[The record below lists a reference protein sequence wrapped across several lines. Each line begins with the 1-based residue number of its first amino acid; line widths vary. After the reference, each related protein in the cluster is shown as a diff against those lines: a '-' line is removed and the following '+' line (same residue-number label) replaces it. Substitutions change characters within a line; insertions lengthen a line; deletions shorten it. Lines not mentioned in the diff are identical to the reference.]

1 VRRIR
6 QSAECRFGR
15 IEAAGRNAAP
25 DDGCRSDG
33 DGCCDHGREAN
44 CRPAATAA
52 RRALLALWAGSR
64 DGDPRR
70 DGACATIENRQSTRV
85 DCGASRAQARVLAVT
100 VAGDGRQCPRNADRI
115 LAVADTV
122 TETACLRS
130 LAAPHAGDAG
140 KGGGILLPGDCIA
153 DPAGGLARPEIPCVS
168 ATDYA
173 KVAAIALASAQ
184 CPRSTVDTVRL
195 ATAADYRTACL
206 VTGPGVMTKG
216 DCVTD
221 PVVTQFVEVRCDT
234 PEAAFRVTA
243 RVAAVR
249 ACPAGSADT
258 AGRTTRCRGR
268 PSRVCAGADV
278 TVVAH
283 AARRGLCATQ
293 RPAGRIVGGVLGVHV
308 ERAVT
313 AGLACLALAALAPG
327 CGGDGPAAE
336 GTWQTPVEISVPAD
350 DTGGRQVAV
359 DARGNAVAVWMTS
372 VDANTVV
379 QAAQRPAGGRWSKPV
394 RLSAAGGST
403 HAYAPQIAV
412 DRRGNAV
419 AVWQRSSASSARHR
433 RAEPRAVRRPLS
445 FVESTARSAGGS
457 WQPPTR
463 VSRAGSGMRGRLSNR
478 GKSANKSSIN
488 AG

>member
-153 DPAGGLARPEIPCVS
+153 DPAGGLARPEIPCGS

-283 AARRGLCATQ
+283 AARRGLCATTAAGGAYRRRCAGSTRRARGHGRACLPRSRRARTGLRGRRARCRGDVADARRDLRARRRYG
-293 RPAGRIVGGVLGVHV
+293 RPAGRRRRSRQRGGGVDDQRRRQHR
-308 ERAVT
+308 RA
-313 AGLACLALAALAPG
+313 GGAA
-327 CGGDGPAAE
+327 
-336 GTWQTPVEISVPAD
+336 
-350 DTGGRQVAV
+350 
-359 DARGNAVAVWMTS
+359 
-372 VDANTVV
+372 
-379 QAAQRPAGGRWSKPV
+379 AGGRALV
-394 RLSAAGGST
+394 EAG
-403 HAYAPQIAV
+403 QAV
-412 DRRGNAV
+412 C
-419 AVWQRSSASSARHR
+419 
-433 RAEPRAVRRPLS
+433 
-445 FVESTARSAGGS
+445 GG
-457 WQPPTR
+457 
-463 VSRAGSGMRGRLSNR
+463 G
-478 GKSANKSSIN
+478 
-488 AG
+488 